1 MREDQLERSLRASA
15 PHVSTVG
22 VLDQVARKRQRRSRS
37 RRAAVATVAAVLLTV
52 TVALAV
58 VATDDNGTPTHVAT
72 NAADALHARV
82 VRGTAAAITPDSGA
96 SRSAVPV
103 ALDPGQGYVRGP
115 LYLTGST
122 LSFAA
127 YDRDGSSFR
136 FPPSRI
142 VRVDSKTAR
151 EEGRIDLKAE
161 VLSIADGEG
170 ARWALTRNPAPA
182 NGLPDAFLKRITAD
196 GEVTS
201 VLLPPASDPLGQITV
216 GQGAVWIPL
225 RDAVLRYDA
234 ATAQFTT
241 RYALTPENA
250 RSIAVTDQVIA
261 TDRGD
266 LVVLQP
272 DGTVQGISAGTFGV
286 AGIVAITNDPS
297 GALVRLTVNPADGN
311 RFSVGAERLPAGFTA
326 TAVTFAGG
334 RRWVEGTAGDQPA
347 VVLLDEHGVMRGA
360 VVLDGVHDASFAWV
374 SGDAVLA
381 AADGRLVR
389 VDVSR

>member
-37 RRAAVATVAAVLLTV
+37 RRGAVAAVAAVLLAV

-58 VATDDNGTPTHVAT
+58 VATDDAGTPSHVA
-72 NAADALHARV
+72 APAGALHARV
-82 VRGTAAAITPDSGA
+82 VPGAAAAVTPDSGT
-96 SRSAVPV
+96 SRTAVPV
-103 ALDPGQGYVRGP
+103 ALDPDQGYVRGP

-122 LSFAA
+122 LAFAA
-127 YDRDGSSFR
+127 YDHDGSSFR

-142 VRVDSKTAR
+142 VRVDRTTAH
-151 EEGRIDLKAE
+151 EEGRVDLKAE

-201 VLLPPASDPLGQITV
+201 VLLPPGSDPVGRITV

-241 RYALTPENA
+241 RYALTREGA
-250 RSIAVTDQVIA
+250 RSVAVTDQVIA

-272 DGTVQGISAGTFGV
+272 DGTVQGISAGTLGV
-286 AGIVAITNDPS
+286 ATIVAITNDPS
-297 GALVRLTVNPADGN
+297 GGLVRLTVNPADSN
-311 RFSVGAERLPAGFTA
+311 RFSVGAERLPAGFAA

-347 VVLLDEHGVMRGA
+347 VVLLDERGVMRGT
-360 VVLDGVHDASFAWV
+360 VVLDGGHDVSFAWV
-374 SGDAVLA
+374 SDDAVLA
-381 AADGRLVR
+381 AADGRLMR
-389 VDVSR
+389 IDVSR